1 MIQMDLSENRTQF
14 RFTCSYKSTQT
25 VRPGFWRLS
34 HICWRLLET
43 NSWWLSYWILCDC
56 KENLVAFHR
65 KRELV
70 QCGIASA
77 IQSECPSQEQRKDLE
92 NRHNERKCS
101 KLCLNLLCV
110 LWEKQH
116 SVPKINWWLLLSLI
130 VLKKERKKFV
140 LLEVLA
146 GVSIT
151 NYCIIKLHHVECK

>member
-116 SVPKINWWLLLSLI
+116 SVEEDQLVAAS
-130 VLKKERKKFV
+130 VLDCSEKRKKKICLVRSF
-140 LLEVLA
+140 
-146 GVSIT
+146 GRWK
-151 NYCIIKLHHVECK
+151 YH